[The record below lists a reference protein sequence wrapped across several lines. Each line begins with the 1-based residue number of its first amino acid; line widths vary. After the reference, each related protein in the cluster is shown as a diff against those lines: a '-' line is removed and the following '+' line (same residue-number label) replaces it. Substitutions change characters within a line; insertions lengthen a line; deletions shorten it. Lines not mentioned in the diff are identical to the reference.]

1 MSRMRPLVQA
11 WAQEELEAERW
22 SSHEPAQGLQEGL
35 GAKIKVVH
43 PAPSGEGRR
52 ALQWLP

>member
-22 SSHEPAQGLQEGL
+22 SSHELAQGLREGL
-35 GAKIKVVH
+35 GAKIKVAH